1 MARSRVF
8 VDTNVL
14 FEAFRVGAWNR
25 FGGAYSVETVD
36 KCVEE
41 SQTGDRSA
49 CGRIDVPL
57 QQLRDG
63 LTGIHVPSK
72 KDRASCLL
80 QCRRLPYCACNVGS
94 VAMSSTASAA
104 PFRTRGARRLAD
116 TLSAVASEEPGA
128 NGVAEYAREEVTG
141 QHHLQDRQ
149 RRAYQQARA
158 GKRRAVHQRAHSL
171 EDIRRR

>member
-1 MARSRVF
+1 MARCRVF

-41 SQTGDRSA
+41 TQTGDHSA

-57 QQLRDG
+57 QQLKDG
-63 LTGIHVPSK
+63 LTGVHVPSK

-80 QCRRLPYCACNVGS
+80 QCRRLQTLDAGEQDLLIWLLSHENLSEGMLRVTTADKAAIVACGDLKCLDCVVSFEKLLRNCGASDEMLGRLSTQYQEAWLSS
-94 VAMSSTASAA
+94 VKTKV
-104 PFRTRGARRLAD
+104 RL
-116 TLSAVASEEPGA
+116 
-128 NGVAEYAREEVTG
+128 GV
-141 QHHLQDRQ
+141 
-149 RRAYQQARA
+149 
-158 GKRRAVHQRAHSL
+158 
-171 EDIRRR
+171 IP

>member
-1 MARSRVF
+1 MARPRVF

-41 SQTGDRSA
+41 TQAGDRSA

-57 QQLRDG
+57 QQLKDG
-63 LTGIHVPSK
+63 LAGIHAPSK

-80 QCRRLPYCACNVGS
+80 QCRRLQTLDAGEQDLLVWLLSHEDLSEGLLRVTTADKAAIVACSDLKCLDCVVSFEKLLRNCGTPDELLS
-94 VAMSSTASAA
+94 RLSTQYQEAWL
-104 PFRTRGARRLAD
+104 RGVKTKVRL
-116 TLSAVASEEPGA
+116 
-128 NGVAEYAREEVTG
+128 GV
-141 QHHLQDRQ
+141 
-149 RRAYQQARA
+149 
-158 GKRRAVHQRAHSL
+158 
-171 EDIRRR
+171 IP